1 MNQGY
6 ISAVM
11 GLAGVAI
18 GGLTSFFTT
27 YFTQSN
33 QLREHQREVERGRRE
48 RLYNDFIAEASRL
61 FGDAL
66 SHEKDDVGALVQ
78 LYTLVAR
85 MRLVTSPQVVAAAER
100 VMDLIIE
107 TYCAPNRSLQ
117 DLRGALQRG
126 DIHFLRDFAEACRAE
141 LANSETPLRDH

>member
-1 MNQGY
+1 LNQGY
-6 ISAVM
+6 ISAVT

-18 GGLTSFFTT
+18 GGLTSFLTT

-48 RLYNDFIAEASRL
+48 KLFNDFIAEASRL

-85 MRLVTSPQVVAAAER
+85 MRLVASKEVVAAAEG
-100 VMDLIIE
+100 VMDIIIE
-107 TYCAPNRSLQ
+107 TYVAPNRSLQ
-117 DLRGALQRG
+117 DLRGAVQRG
-126 DIHFLRDFAEACRAE
+126 DVHFLRDFAEVCRVD
-141 LANSETPLRDH
+141 LASFDGRRG